1 MINPKCLQSLV
12 SKSSV
17 LDYVNKLA
25 ESCLF
30 LAVTEIT
37 SPSFLLAFSNLQ
49 IPNSC
54 RAVSRLSSDSVTRS
68 GLYYLS
74 HRLSLRSSLHPLYF
88 ILTISILHPVFTTH
102 CFFNCITA
110 WSENLCGST
119 LAQMPLFS
127 SAPFMTRHLPTFSC
141 SVPPLSVCTSALSTH
156 TLYDTAFPDQAH
168 LLGQLC

>member
-25 ESCLF
+25 ESCPF
-30 LAVTEIT
+30 LAETEIT
-37 SPSFLLAFSNLQ
+37 SPGFLLAFSNLQ

-54 RAVSRLSSDSVTRS
+54 HAVSRLSSDSVTRS

-88 ILTISILHPVFTTH
+88 ILTISILHP
-102 CFFNCITA
+102 
-110 WSENLCGST
+110 E
-119 LAQMPLFS
+119 
-127 SAPFMTRHLPTFSC
+127 C
-141 SVPPLSVCTSALSTH
+141 SLH
-156 TLYDTAFPDQAH
+156 IAF
-168 LLGQLC
+168 